1 MSKTLG
7 SSALG
12 LSPVGVERECWC
24 RGSGPSIPLCKPH
37 LRECLWAC
45 PFGPGLVTGGVA
57 SPPAPC
63 LFCGSLWASGRGP
76 GWPRELAQR
85 GTERGRLPPLVSQG
99 SRRRLLGGTGLTRCT
114 FRERPGTQPCRP
126 QLTSSETFVPTVL
139 IQEECRGPP
148 EALLRTTPHQL
159 GGHPGRTYPS
169 CTWAATRLGFSN
181 LSVSSLSSSTSFG
194 PFTRIMTLLGAS
206 PR

>member
-1 MSKTLG
+1 MNAG
-7 SSALG
+7 AG
-12 LSPVGVERECWC
+12 
-24 RGSGPSIPLCKPH
+24 GSGPSSPLCKPH

-85 GTERGRLPPLVSQG
+85 GTERGRLPPFVSQG
-99 SRRRLLGGTGLTRCT
+99 SRRRLLGSTGLTRCT
-114 FRERPGTQPCRP
+114 FRERPGTQPCCP

-139 IQEECRGPP
+139 RQSVSFRKSAGGPQRLCSEP
-148 EALLRTTPHQL
+148 HPTSWGVTPGALTRRAPGLP
-159 GGHPGRTYPS
+159 PGRAFPT
-169 CTWAATRLGFSN
+169 CQ
-181 LSVSSLSSSTSFG
+181 
-194 PFTRIMTLLGAS
+194 
-206 PR
+206 